1 MSEIANQMSAGLATQ
16 QLKEPGRIARINSV
30 KDLAVYKAAYDLVMK
45 IFELLRRF
53 PIEEKFALTSQIRRS
68 SRSVCLNLREAWA
81 NRRFE
86 AHFVSKLTDSDG
98 ENSETDSSLDFAR
111 DCGYISGEQHEQLAA
126 QCAEVGW
133 MLGGL
138 IRKPESFLAAG
149 HLTSDV

>member
-1 MSEIANQMSAGLATQ
+1 MSEIGNQRSAGLATQ
-16 QLKEPGRIARINSV
+16 QMKQPGRIARINSV
-30 KDLAVYKAAYDLVMK
+30 KNLAVYKAANDLAMK
-45 IFELLRRF
+45 IFELSRRF

-81 NRRFE
+81 KRRYE

-126 QCAEVGW
+126 QCAEVGR
-133 MLGGL
+133 MLGGV

>member
-30 KDLAVYKAAYDLVMK
+30 KDLAVYKAAYDLAMK
-45 IFELLRRF
+45 IFEPF
-53 PIEEKFALTSQIRRS
+53 PIEEKFPLTSQIRRS

-111 DCGYISGEQHEQLAA
+111 DYGYISGEQHEQLAA
-126 QCAEVGW
+126 QCAEVGR

-138 IRKPESFLAAG
+138 IRKPGSFLAAG